1 MKKSRRS
8 VLIVGALVL
17 SFLLITT
24 VGFAQDGEECAD
36 PDSLTFSV
44 IPTEDI
50 ALHAK
55 RYQPLLNWLEEKTGK
70 NIEFYA
76 PTSYNGVIEA
86 MRSDFVDIAGFGA
99 FSYILAH
106 QKADAQVFSMRVDKE
121 TNEQGYYSYMVTKS
135 DSGIESVE
143 DLEDKT
149 FAYTDPG
156 STSGK
161 LIPSYIFKK
170 EGIDTGEYL
179 NETIFAGGHQ
189 SAVLAVKRGQVD
201 AAAVASTVYGRMV
214 SRGEIDEDKVV
225 VFQESSLLPLA
236 PQTYR
241 ADLCESLKEDIKEAY
256 YTFAEEAPN
265 ADKLMD
271 PMDAKVFEPASDS
284 DFDKIRDIID
294 VMDVD
299 VG

>member
-1 MKKSRRS
+1 MKKKAIL
-8 VLIVGALVL
+8 VVGVLVL
-17 SFLLITT
+17 SFLLIAT
-24 VGFAQDGEECAD
+24 VGFAQDEEECSN

-55 RYQPLLNWLEEKTGK
+55 RYQPLLDWLKEKTGK

-86 MRSDFVDIAGFGA
+86 MRSDFVDMAGFGA

-106 QKADAQVFSMRVDKE
+106 KKANAEVFAARVDATQK
-121 TNEQGYYSYMVTKS
+121 EQGYYSYMVTKD
-135 DSGIESVE
+135 DSGIDSLE
-143 DLEDKT
+143 DLKNKT

-161 LIPSYIFKK
+161 LIPSYTFEKAD
-170 EGIDTGEYL
+170 IDTDKFL
-179 NETIFAGGHQ
+179 DRTIFAGGHQ

-201 AAAVASTVYGRMV
+201 AAAVASTVYQRMAN
-214 SRGEIDEDKVV
+214 RGEIDKDNIV
-225 VFQESSLLPLA
+225 VFKKSSLLPLA

-241 ADLCESLKEDIKEAY
+241 ADLCESVKKDIREAY
-256 YTFAEEAPN
+256 STFASEAPN
-265 ADKLMD
+265 ADKLLG
-271 PMDAKVFEPASDS
+271 PMNATRFEPMSDS
-284 DFDKIRDIID
+284 NFDRIRDIIE

>member
-1 MKKSRRS
+1 MKKSLNRFM
-8 VLIVGALVL
+8 VVGVVIL
-17 SFLLITT
+17 SLLLITT
-24 VGFAQDGEECAD
+24 AGFAQNEECD
-36 PDSLTFSV
+36 NPDSLTFSV

-55 RYQPLLNWLEEKTGK
+55 RYQPLLDWLKKKTGK

-86 MRSDFVDIAGFGA
+86 MRSDFVDMAGFGA

-106 QKADAQVFSMRVDKE
+106 KKANAEVFAARVDA
-121 TNEQGYYSYMVTKS
+121 TQNEQGYYSYMVTKD
-135 DSGIESVE
+135 DSGIDSLK

-161 LIPSYIFKK
+161 LIPSYTFKK
-170 EGIDTGEYL
+170 ADIDTNKFL
-179 NETIFAGGHQ
+179 KRTIFAGGHQ

-201 AAAVASTVYGRMV
+201 AAAVASTVYQRMAN
-214 SRGEIDEDKVV
+214 RGEIDKDKVV
-225 VFQESSLLPLA
+225 VFNKSSLLPLA

-241 ADLCESLKEDIKEAY
+241 ADLCKSVKDDIKEAY
-256 YTFAEEAPN
+256 FTFASEAPN
-265 ADKLMD
+265 ADKLLE
-271 PMDAKVFEPASDS
+271 PMNATRFEPMSDS
-284 DFDKIRDIID
+284 DFDRIRDIID

>member
-1 MKKSRRS
+1 MNKRRNS
-8 VLIVGALVL
+8 FLIAGILLL
-17 SFLLITT
+17 SFLLVTT
-24 VGFAQDGEECAD
+24 VGFAQDGEDCAN

-50 ALHAK
+50 ALHAE
-55 RYQPLLNWLEEKTGK
+55 RYQPLLDWMKEKTGK
-70 NIEFYA
+70 SIEFYA

-106 QKADAQVFSMRVDKE
+106 QKADAQVFSMRIDSR
-121 TNEQGYYSYMVTKS
+121 TGEQGYYSYMVTKS

-143 DLEDKT
+143 DLEGKT
-149 FAYTDPG
+149 FAFTDPG

-170 EGIDTGEYL
+170 EGINTDEFL
-179 NETIFAGGHQ
+179 NRTIFAGGHQ

-201 AAAVASTVYGRMV
+201 AAAVASTVYQRMAN
-214 SRGEIDEDKVV
+214 REEIDKDNVV
-225 VFQESSLLPLA
+225 IFRKSSLLPLA

-241 ADLCESLKEDIKEAY
+241 GDLCDSLKQDIEEAY
-256 YTFAEEAPN
+256 FTFAEEAPN
-265 ADKLMD
+265 ADKLLE
-271 PMDAKVFEPASDS
+271 PMDATRFESAEDS
-284 DFDKIRDIID
+284 DFDRIRDIID
-294 VMDVD
+294 IMDVE

>member
-1 MKKSRRS
+1 MNKKTNSL
-8 VLIVGALVL
+8 LIVGVFVL
-17 SFLLITT
+17 SLML
-24 VGFAQDGEECAD
+24 VAVAGFAEEHEKCAN

-55 RYQPLLNWLEEKTGK
+55 RYQPLLDWIKKKTGK
-70 NIEFYA
+70 DIEFYA

-86 MRSDFVDIAGFGA
+86 MRSDFVDMAGFGA

-106 QKADAQVFSMRVDKE
+106 EKADAEVFAARIDKR
-121 TNEQGYYSYMVTKS
+121 TNEQGYYSYMVTQK

-143 DLEDKT
+143 DLEGKT

-170 EGIDTGEYL
+170 EGIDTKKYL
-179 NETIFAGGHQ
+179 KRTIFAGGHQ

-201 AAAVASTVYGRMV
+201 AAAVASTVYQRMAN
-214 SRGEIDEDKVV
+214 RGEIDKDNVV
-225 VFQESSLLPLA
+225 IFRKSSLLPLA

-241 ADLCESLKEDIKEAY
+241 ADLCQSLKEDIREAY
-256 YTFAEEAPN
+256 LTFAEEAQMQICSWILWTPN
-265 ADKLMD
+265 DLN
-271 PMDAKVFEPASDS
+271 PWRILTLIGSV
-284 DFDKIRDIID
+284 I
-294 VMDVD
+294 
-299 VG
+299 

>member
-1 MKKSRRS
+1 MQKKFNRFM
-8 VLIVGALVL
+8 VIGVVIL
-17 SFLLITT
+17 SFLLITS
-24 VGFAQDGEECAD
+24 VGFAQDEECAN

-55 RYQPLLNWLEEKTGK
+55 RYQPLLDWLKEKTGK

-106 QKADAQVFSMRVDKE
+106 EKADAEVFGARIDTT
-121 TNEQGYYSYMVTKS
+121 TNAQGYYSYMVTKA
-135 DSGIESVE
+135 DSGIESLE
-143 DLEDKT
+143 DLEGKT

-170 EGIDTGEYL
+170 EGIDTDEFL
-179 NETIFAGGHQ
+179 NRTIFAGGHQ
-189 SAVLAVKRGQVD
+189 AAVLAVKRGQVD
-201 AAAVASTVYGRMV
+201 AAAVASTVYQRMAN
-214 SRGEIDEDKVV
+214 RGEIDKENVI
-225 VFQESSLLPLA
+225 VFTESSLLPLA

-241 ADLCESLKEDIKEAY
+241 ADLCESLKEDIREAY
-256 YTFAEEAPN
+256 FTFASEAPN
-265 ADKLMD
+265 AEKLLE
-271 PMDAKVFEPASDS
+271 PMGAKRFESMSDA
-284 DFDKIRDIID
+284 DFDRIRDIIE
-294 VMDVD
+294 VMDVE